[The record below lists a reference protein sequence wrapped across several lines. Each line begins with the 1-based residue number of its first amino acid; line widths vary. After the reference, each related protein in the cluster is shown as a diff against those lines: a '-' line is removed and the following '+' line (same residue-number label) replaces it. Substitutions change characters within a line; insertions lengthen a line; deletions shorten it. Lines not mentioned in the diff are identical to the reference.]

1 MKILVVGQY
10 FYPDNF
16 RINEIAQEL
25 VKRGHRVTVLTGLPD
40 YATGRVPKEYRHG
53 RRRRETI
60 EGVEVIR
67 VPIIAR
73 RTGVL
78 WRALNYLSFLIS
90 SSLYVSFHKLDCDVV
105 FCYQTSPVSMAQ
117 AAVKAKKKT
126 GKKLVLYCLDIW
138 PECLKAWRVS
148 ESSPL
153 FKVVHRYSRYI
164 YGRCDTIAI
173 SSKPF
178 REYLTRVNGVKD
190 EKIVYLPQH
199 TDEVVQEKGIGP
211 GLSGINLAFGGNIGS
226 VQDVECIVKA
236 TSLVKDIPNLT
247 VHIFGDGSNLEACR
261 ALAREGE
268 LGDRL
273 RFYGRVAREEL
284 KKYYL
289 DMDAF
294 LLTLKAEG
302 SIGLTVPAKLQE
314 YMAWGKPILGAIG
327 GAAAEIIEEASC
339 GHCVAA
345 SDSDALA
352 ATIRLFVSE
361 QSGWREMGERA
372 GEYYRSHFT
381 KENFLSHLEEMLTY

>member
-1 MKILVVGQY
+1 MNILVVGQY

-25 VKRGHRVTVLTGLPD
+25 VKRGHQVTVLTGLPD
-40 YATGRVPKEYRHG
+40 YATGRVPKEYRRG
-53 RRRRETI
+53 RRRRETV

-138 PECLKAWRVS
+138 PECLKAWRVA

-153 FKVVHRYSRYI
+153 FKAVHRYSRYI

-178 REYLTRVNGVKD
+178 REYLTQVNGVRD

-199 TDEVVQEKGIGP
+199 AEDLYSDIAGQYVDNKSVDF
-211 GLSGINLAFGGNIGS
+211 LFAGNVGS
-226 VQDVECIVKA
+226 VQNVDCILKA
-236 TSLVKDIPNLT
+236 AARIDPKRAF
-247 VHIFGDGSNLEACR
+247 HIHIVGDGSELENCR
-261 ALAREGE
+261 
-268 LGDRL
+268 RL
-273 RFYGRVAREEL
+273 SRDLKIDSKVTFHGRYPLEEMQKFYLMA
-284 KKYYL
+284 
-289 DMDAF
+289 DCF
-294 LLTLKAEG
+294 LLTLRG
-302 SIGLTVPAKLQE
+302 GDFIGKTLPAKSQGYLCAGKPVVAAIDGAAFELISEVDCGIAVPAGDDKLLAQAME
-314 YMAWGKPILGAIG
+314 N
-327 GAAAEIIEEASC
+327 IIDNPKRA
-339 GHCVAA
+339 
-345 SDSDALA
+345 
-352 ATIRLFVSE
+352 RE
-361 QSGWREMGERA
+361 QGENGRKYF
-372 GEYYRSHFT
+372 ETYFT
-381 KENFLSHLEEMLTY
+381 KDKFLNGLLQLIK